1 MEIGLRANWFR
12 LPDGRSVNPSHCDLL
27 DIVADDGAFRVLA
40 WDALQPS
47 VEAYELRRFADRGA
61 AEAWLLAFVEA
72 MAEVGA
78 RG

>member
-12 LPDGRSVNPSHCDLL
+12 LPDGRWVNLAHCDLL
-27 DIVADDGAFRVLA
+27 DIAEDEGEVRVLG
-40 WDALQPS
+40 WNALQPS

-61 AEAWLLAFVEA
+61 AEAWLLALVEA
-72 MAEVGA
+72 MAEAGA